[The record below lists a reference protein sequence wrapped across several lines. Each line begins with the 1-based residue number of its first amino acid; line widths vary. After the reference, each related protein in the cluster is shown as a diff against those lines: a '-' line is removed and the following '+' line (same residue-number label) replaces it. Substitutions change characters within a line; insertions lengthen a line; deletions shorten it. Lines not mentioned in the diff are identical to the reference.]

1 MLAPIFTE
9 SNPALLNQTIT
20 VTTMNGIMKYNLQ
33 DFDEFQRSRMILAA
47 LFGARASVSALVSII
62 LFLMADRRTTPVY
75 IFNQVSLIF
84 FFIQS
89 TLFLVSSFSPFGL
102 ISTIFTFSYA
112 SVTTTNVNISL
123 AGSVFQ
129 LLFVITIQCSLFFQ
143 GRIVFPKQ
151 SRSRLL
157 ATLVLGTIALGT
169 IIIYSLN
176 IAQSCTFAVNP
187 VRDPLFPGRFGKKLP
202 SIAQIMFASSI
213 TVSMLIF
220 VGKLVF
226 AIRTRWVL
234 GLKQFGPLQII
245 CIMGAQSMIIPA
257 VLTVISFARTDVKNV
272 YSVAPL
278 IVVISLPLSAM
289 WAASANTS
297 TSPSSTA
304 NYSRGGHHNHHH
316 HHSGSSSRRYS
327 PGSYDLEKQENGSHE
342 SSSSALSNT
351 GFLHRWKHAVL
362 SLFVPRSAV
371 PDLATRRHRAGP
383 PPIDIS
389 TASSS
394 RQMQLESGAG
404 EDGRGGG
411 YLSGTSFDGHS
422 ASAEHPKYTIT
433 TRVSLRNSGIE
444 SFESEEDFIYRQGQ
458 AVGYL
463 PDTPMDR
470 ESPLAGECKGM
481 GIIMGSDDG
490 HPSVNESKQSQEVH
504 IV

>member
-9 SNPALLNQTIT
+9 SNPALLAQTIT
-20 VTTMNGIMKYNLQ
+20 VTTMNGVMKYNLQ
-33 DFDEFQRSRMILAA
+33 QFDSFQRSRMILTA
-47 LFGARASVSALVSII
+47 LFGARAGVSALVSII
-62 LFLMADRRTTPVY
+62 LFLMADRRNTPVY

-89 TLFLVSSFSPFGL
+89 TLFLVTAFSPFGL
-102 ISTIFTFSYA
+102 ISTVFTSSYA
-112 SVTTTNVNISL
+112 SVTATNINISV
-123 AGSVFQ
+123 ACSVFQ

-157 ATLVLGTIALGT
+157 ATLVLGTISLGT
-169 IIIYSLN
+169 IIIYSLY
-176 IAQSCTFAVNP
+176 IAQSCSLAVNP
-187 VRDPLFPGRFGKKLP
+187 VGEPLFPGRFGKKLP
-202 SIAQIMFASSI
+202 SISQIMFASSI
-213 TVSMLIF
+213 TVCMLIF
-220 VGKLVF
+220 VGKLVI

-304 NYSRGGHHNHHH
+304 NYSRGAHHHH
-316 HHSGSSSRRYS
+316 HHSGSSTRRYS
-327 PGSYDLEKQENGSHE
+327 PGSYDLEKQERSHE
-342 SSSSALSNT
+342 SSSTRSA
-351 GFLHRWKHAVL
+351 GFLHQWKHAVL
-362 SLFVPRSAV
+362 SLFAPRSSG
-371 PDLATRRHRAGP
+371 PDLATRRQRTGP
-383 PPIDIS
+383 PPIDIAS
-389 TASSS
+389 TAGC
-394 RQMQLESGAG
+394 RQGQSGMPPSAA
-404 EDGRGGG
+404 GG
-411 YLSGTSFDGHS
+411 YLTRSSLDGDP
-422 ASAEHPKYTIT
+422 ASADHPKYTIT

-444 SFESEEDFIYRQGQ
+444 SFESEEDFFSRHGQ
-458 AVGYL
+458 N
-463 PDTPMDR
+463 DMPMNR

-481 GIIMGSDDG
+481 GIIMDSDDG
-490 HPSVNESKQSQEVH
+490 HPSACETEYEGKQLQVVH
-504 IV
+504 IVV